1 MHYLVT
7 GHTGFKGAWLVLM
20 LRAEGH
26 TVSGIALDPL
36 SGSLFETAAV
46 SELMAHDIRLDI
58 RDAAGVRDAVT
69 RLQPDVVYHLA
80 AQPLVVESYRDPR
93 TTFETNVMGT
103 LNVLEAVSATP
114 SVLAHVVITTDKVYL
129 NVDQVEGYAEN
140 DALGAADPYS
150 SSKAMADILTQSW
163 VKSFPSVPTA
173 IARGGNVIGG
183 GDNAANRLVPDLVA
197 AFAKREKAV
206 LRFPKA
212 VRPWQ
217 HVLDCLD
224 GYRAIERALLAGS
237 GAGEWNIGPG
247 RESFV
252 TVADFADA
260 AAELWGDGAQW
271 GTSDDSHVPE
281 ANLLSLD
288 PGKAS
293 ELLGWS
299 SRLKYPESLAWVV
312 EWHKSNVNG
321 STPRDATT
329 SQITRY
335 RELGE
340 GS

>member
-1 MHYLVT
+1 VHYLVT

-26 TVSGIALDPL
+26 TVSGIALDPIA
-36 SGSLFETAAV
+36 GSLFETARV
-46 SELMAHDIRLDI
+46 GELMVHDIRLDI
-58 RDAAGVRDAVT
+58 RDADAVRDAVT

-103 LNVLEAVSATP
+103 LNILEAVGATP
-114 SVLAHVVITTDKVYL
+114 SVAAQVVITTDKVYL
-129 NVDQVEGYAEN
+129 NVDQVEGYRES

-163 VKSFPSVPTA
+163 VKSFPAVPTA

-183 GDNAANRLVPDLVA
+183 GDNASNRLVPDLVA
-197 AFAKREKAV
+197 AFANGQEAS
-206 LRFPKA
+206 LRFPSA

-224 GYRAIERALLAGS
+224 GYRAIERALLAGT

-252 TVADFADA
+252 TVSDFADV
-260 AAELWGDGAQW
+260 AAELWGDGARW
-271 GTSDDSHVPE
+271 HASDDSHAAE

-288 PGKAS
+288 PTRAS

-299 SRLKYPESLAWVV
+299 SKLKYPESLAWVV
-312 EWHKSNVNG
+312 EWHKSVAG
-321 STPRDATT
+321 GVDPRVETDAQV
-329 SQITRY
+329 SRY
-335 RELGE
+335 LHNRELK
-340 GS
+340 

>member
-26 TVSGIALDPL
+26 MVSGIALDPL
-36 SGSLFETAAV
+36 PGSLFDTARV

-58 RDAAGVRDAVT
+58 RDADAVRDAVT
-69 RLQPDVVYHLA
+69 LLQPDVVYHLA

-103 LNVLEAVSATP
+103 LNVLEAVGATA
-114 SVLAHVVITTDKVYL
+114 SVAAHVVITTDKVYR
-129 NVDQVEGYAEN
+129 NVDQTEGYREG

-197 AFAKREKAV
+197 AFARGETAS
-206 LRFPKA
+206 LRFPDA

-224 GYRAIERALLAGS
+224 GYRAIERALLEGS

-252 TVADFADA
+252 TVADFANA
-260 AAELWGDGAQW
+260 AVELWGGGAQW
-271 GTSDDSHVPE
+271 HASDGAHAPE

-288 PGKAS
+288 PSKAS

-312 EWHKSNVNG
+312 EWHKSVAG
-321 STPRDATT
+321 GVDPRVATDA
-329 SQITRY
+329 QIDRY
-335 RELGE
+335 RHTGE
-340 GS
+340 HK